1 MKGNNLINFIIA
13 LQFWPFLF
21 SGKKA
26 TNKNENIM
34 GEGGVTII
42 IVQKGKCHT
51 KKYMGNGDLILI
63 SKLNYFK
70 FNSITKYEG
79 F

>member
-26 TNKNENIM
+26 TNKNKNIGGRGGNNHYCPK
-34 GEGGVTII
+34 GEVPYKKIY
-42 IVQKGKCHT
+42 GKW
-51 KKYMGNGDLILI
+51 
-63 SKLNYFK
+63 
-70 FNSITKYEG
+70 
-79 F
+79 

>member
-26 TNKNENIM
+26 INKNKNIM
-34 GEGGVTII
+34 GEGGGNNHDCP
-42 IVQKGKCHT
+42 KGEVPY
-51 KKYMGNGDLILI
+51 KKNMGNGDLILI